1 MRCSPP
7 SSSVREIAQAR
18 ILEWIATSFSR
29 ELFWPRDQTQ
39 VSCIAGRHFTLWATR
54 EDQRKKSHYVM
65 IKEFIHQK
73 NKAFI
78 YIYASNIGA
87 PKYTKV
93 LIAQSCPT
101 LWTSRI
107 VARQALLSMEL
118 PRQEYWSGLPL
129 PSPGDLPGPGIESGS
144 PALQANFLPFGPP
157 WGWSKYTKQILTDLK
172 GGTDSDITIVGD
184 VRNSL

>member
-1 MRCSPP
+1 MDGSPP
-7 SSSVREIAQAR
+7 GSAVPGILQAR
-18 ILEWIATSFSR
+18 TLEWVAISFSR
-29 ELFWPRDQTQ
+29 GSSWPRDQTQ

-129 PSPGDLPGPGIESGS
+129 PSPGDLPDPGIEPGS
-144 PALQANFLPFGPP
+144 PADALLSEPP
-157 WGWSKYTKQILTDLK
+157 GKPST
-172 GGTDSDITIVGD
+172 
-184 VRNSL
+184 